1 MNNEQANTPKANI
14 LVIDDEPANLRLL
27 MAMLSKKGYKIR
39 PVPNGKLALS
49 GAQAIVPDLIL
60 LDIMMPE
67 MDGYEVC
74 RRLKADERT
83 RDIPVIFISALH
95 EILDKM
101 KAFEVGGVDYI
112 TKPFH
117 MEEVLAR
124 VESQLRLRQMQKELA
139 RANAEI
145 TDLNQKL
152 QAENLRMSA
161 ELEVTRRLQ
170 KIILPRDSELSQIH
184 NLEIA
189 GFMEPAAEVG
199 GDYYD
204 VLLQDDGRVKIGI
217 GDVTGHGL
225 ESGILMLMVQ
235 TAVRTL
241 LESNETD
248 PVRFLDA
255 INRTIYK
262 NVERMNSDKNMT
274 LVLLD
279 YQDGVL
285 TLSGQHEEIIV
296 VRSGGIVELI
306 DTLDLGFPIGLESDI
321 VDFLAKTEVNLNP
334 GDGVVLYTDGI
345 TEAENQQRNQYG
357 LQRLTKVV
365 SGNWQLAAAEIRQ
378 AIITDLRQHIG
389 EQKVDDDITL
399 VVLKQK

>member
-1 MNNEQANTPKANI
+1 MNNEQAKAPKGNI
-14 LVIDDEPANLRLL
+14 LVVDDEPANLRLL
-27 MAMLSKKGYKIR
+27 MGMLSKQGYKVR

-49 GAQAIVPDLIL
+49 GARTIAPDLIL

-67 MDGYEVC
+67 MNGYEVC
-74 RRLKADERT
+74 EQLKADERT
-83 RDIPVIFISALH
+83 RDVPVIFISALD
-95 EILDKM
+95 EILDKV

-117 MEEVLAR
+117 LEEVLAR
-124 VESQLRLRQMQKELA
+124 VKNQLRLRQMQ
-139 RANAEI
+139 AEI
-145 TDLNQKL
+145 TRLNEQL

-170 KIILPRDSELSQIH
+170 EIILPRDSELNKIKD
-184 NLEIA
+184 LEIA
-189 GFMEPAAEVG
+189 GFMEPADEVG

-204 VLLQDDGRVKIGI
+204 VLQQDDGRVKIGI

-255 INRTIYK
+255 LNRTIYK
-262 NVERMNSDKNMT
+262 NVERMNSDKNLT

-296 VRSGGIVELI
+296 VRSGGRVELI
-306 DTLDLGFPIGLESDI
+306 DTLDLGFPIGLEDDI
-321 VDFLAKTEVNLNP
+321 VYLLAKTEVKLNP

-345 TEAENQQRNQYG
+345 TEAENQQKKQYG
-357 LQRLTKVV
+357 LERLTKVV
-365 SGNWQLAAAEIRQ
+365 SLNWQLSAAEMRQ

-389 EQKVDDDITL
+389 QQKVYDDITL
-399 VVLKQK
+399 VVLKQKLSSR

>member
-1 MNNEQANTPKANI
+1 MNNEQANKANI
-14 LVIDDEPANLRLL
+14 LVVDDEPANLRLL

-49 GAQAIVPDLIL
+49 GAQAIAPDLIL

-74 RRLKADERT
+74 QQLKADERT

-95 EILDKM
+95 EILDKV

-124 VESQLRLRQMQKELA
+124 VANQLRLRQMQ
-139 RANAEI
+139 AEI
-145 TDLNQKL
+145 TRLNEKL

-161 ELEVTRRLQ
+161 ELEVTRHLQ
-170 KIILPRDSELSQIH
+170 QIILPRDRELSQI
-184 NLEIA
+184 NDLDIA

-255 INRTIYK
+255 LNRTIYK
-262 NVERMNSDKNMT
+262 NVERMNSDKNLT

-279 YQDGVL
+279 YQQGVL

-296 VRSGGIVELI
+296 VRSGGRVELI
-306 DTLDLGFPIGLESDI
+306 DTIDLGFPIGLESEI
-321 VDFLAKTEVNLNP
+321 GDFLAKTEVKLNP
-334 GDGVVLYTDGI
+334 GDVVVLYTDGI
-345 TEAENQQRNQYG
+345 TEAENQQKKQYG
-357 LQRLTKVV
+357 LERLTKVV
-365 SGNWQLAAAEIRQ
+365 SLNWQLSAAEMRQ
-378 AIITDLRQHIG
+378 AVITDLRQHIG
-389 EQKVDDDITL
+389 EQKLYDDITL

>member
-27 MAMLSKKGYKIR
+27 MAMLSKQGYKIR

-49 GAQAIVPDLIL
+49 GARAIVPDLIL

-74 RRLKADERT
+74 RQLKADERT

-95 EILDKM
+95 EILDKV

-124 VESQLRLRQMQKELA
+124 VKNQLRLRQMQ
-139 RANAEI
+139 AEI
-145 TDLNQKL
+145 TRLNEKL

-170 KIILPRDSELSQIH
+170 EIILPRDRELNQIKD
-184 NLEIA
+184 LEIA

-204 VLLQDDGRVKIGI
+204 VLQQDDGRVKIGI

-225 ESGILMLMVQ
+225 ESGILMLMTQ

-241 LESNETD
+241 WESNETD
-248 PVRFLDA
+248 PIKFLA
-255 INRTIYK
+255 ALNRTIYK

-306 DTLDLGFPIGLESDI
+306 DTIDLGFPIGLESDI
-321 VDFLAKTEVNLNP
+321 GDFLAKTEVRLNP
-334 GDGVVLYTDGI
+334 GDGVILYTDGI
-345 TEAENQQRNQYG
+345 TEAENKQKKQYG
-357 LQRLTKVV
+357 LERLTKVV
-365 SGNWQLAAAEIRQ
+365 SLNWQLAAAEMRQ
-378 AIITDLRQHIG
+378 AVITDLRQHIG

-399 VVLKQK
+399 LVLKQK

>member
-1 MNNEQANTPKANI
+1 
-14 LVIDDEPANLRLL
+14 
-27 MAMLSKKGYKIR
+27 
-39 PVPNGKLALS
+39 
-49 GAQAIVPDLIL
+49 
-60 LDIMMPE
+60 
-67 MDGYEVC
+67 
-74 RRLKADERT
+74 
-83 RDIPVIFISALH
+83 
-95 EILDKM
+95 
-101 KAFEVGGVDYI
+101 
-112 TKPFH
+112 

-124 VESQLRLRQMQKELA
+124 VENKLRLRQMQQQLA

-145 TDLNQKL
+145 THLNEKL

-170 KIILPRDSELSQIH
+170 KIILPRDSELSQI
-184 NLEIA
+184 NDLEIA

-217 GDVTGHGL
+217 GEVTGHGL

-255 INRTIYK
+255 IDRTIYK
-262 NVERMNSDKNMT
+262 NVERMNYDKNLT

-279 YQDGVL
+279 YQQGVL
-285 TLSGQHEEIIV
+285 TLSGQHEQIIV

-306 DTLDLGFPIGLESDI
+306 DTRDLGFPIGLESDI
-321 VDFLAKTEVNLNP
+321 VDFLAKTEVKLNP

-345 TEAENQQRNQYG
+345 TEAENKQRNQYG
-357 LQRLTKVV
+357 LERLKKVV
-365 SGNWQLAAAEIRQ
+365 SLNWQLSAAEMRQ
-378 AIITDLRQHIG
+378 AVITDLRQHIG

-399 VVLKQK
+399 VVLKQKSSSR